1 VIEAAGVA
9 LACDARPGAAPA
21 VVLVHGIA
29 SDRSVWREVVERI
42 GGIDGSRTLAYDR
55 RAYGESEA
63 PEPYGGTTVGEQADD
78 LASLIRS
85 VDAAPAVLC
94 GHGFGALACL
104 DAMLRFPELTA
115 GAVLIEPPML
125 WLSPTG
131 PEVMSELREAV
142 EQGAREGGAAGAV
155 DAYLGEDAALLGP
168 DRTQSARDSVRGFA
182 ADLGALASW
191 SAGRRELRTIEQPV
205 AILAG
210 TRSPAVSV
218 EVARAL
224 AGLLPR
230 AELAELDSGHFA
242 QLERPDEVAAALRR
256 IASA

>member
-1 VIEAAGVA
+1 M
-9 LACDARPGAAPA
+9 APA

-29 SDRSVWREVVERI
+29 SDHSVWREVLERI
-42 GGIDGSRTLAYDR
+42 GEFRSIAYDR
-55 RAYGESEA
+55 RAYGENSP
-63 PEPYGGTTVGEQADD
+63 PEPYEGTTVGEQADD
-78 LASLIRS
+78 LASLIRDA
-85 VDAAPAVLC
+85 DAAPAVLC
-94 GHGFGALACL
+94 GHGFGALACM
-104 DAMLRFPELTA
+104 DVMLRLPELTT

-125 WLSPTG
+125 WLSPMG

-142 EQGAREGGAAGAV
+142 EQGARQGGAAGAI
-155 DAYLGEDAALLGP
+155 DAYLGDDAALLGP
-168 DRTQSARDSVRGFA
+168 DRVDAARSAVRGFA

-191 SAGRRELRTIEQPV
+191 TAGRRDLRTIDQPV

-242 QLERPDEVAAALRR
+242 QLERPDEVAAAIRR